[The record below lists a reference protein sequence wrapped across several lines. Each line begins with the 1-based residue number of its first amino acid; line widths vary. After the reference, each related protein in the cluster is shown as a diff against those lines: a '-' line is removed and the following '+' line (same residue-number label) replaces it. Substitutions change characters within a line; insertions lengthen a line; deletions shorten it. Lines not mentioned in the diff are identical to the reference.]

1 MRREE
6 RRLKRDGAIFKKA
19 IWMESESCKC
29 SQELSG
35 SAHGPRSW
43 PVSSSESLVPSRGNG
58 VTVQPKSQPVNQGL
72 LVSASKNLGTE
83 SLAESRVLQT
93 LDMVHMWVCES
104 RGKRVPR
111 GRLDVQ

>member
-6 RRLKRDGAIFKKA
+6 RRLKRDGAIFKEA
-19 IWMESESCKC
+19 IWMESESCKR

-43 PVSSSESLVPSRGNG
+43 PVSTESLVPSRGNG
-58 VTVQPKSQPVNQGL
+58 VAVKPEPQPVNQGL
-72 LVSASKNLGTE
+72 LVSAPKNLGTE
-83 SLAESRVLQT
+83 SLAESRELHT
-93 LDMVHMWVCES
+93 LDMVHVWVCES

>member
-6 RRLKRDGAIFKKA
+6 RRLKRDGAIFKEA
-19 IWMESESCKC
+19 IWMESESCKR

-43 PVSSSESLVPSRGNG
+43 PVSTESLVPSRGNG
-58 VTVQPKSQPVNQGL
+58 VTVKPEPQPVNQGL
-72 LVSASKNLGTE
+72 LVSAPKNLGTE
-83 SLAESRVLQT
+83 SLAESRVLHT